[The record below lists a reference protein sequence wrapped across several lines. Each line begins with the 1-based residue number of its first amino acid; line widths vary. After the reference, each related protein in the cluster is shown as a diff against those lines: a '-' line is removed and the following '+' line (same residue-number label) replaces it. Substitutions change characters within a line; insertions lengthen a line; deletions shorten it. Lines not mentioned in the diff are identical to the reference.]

1 MYASRNFSNAAT
13 LSCGKT
19 GRGAGVMLLTII
31 LLVGTGDK
39 DTMVSNNLGVDTN
52 ALVEMDEREDYRH
65 C

>member
-1 MYASRNFSNAAT
+1 
-13 LSCGKT
+13 
-19 GRGAGVMLLTII
+19 MLLTII